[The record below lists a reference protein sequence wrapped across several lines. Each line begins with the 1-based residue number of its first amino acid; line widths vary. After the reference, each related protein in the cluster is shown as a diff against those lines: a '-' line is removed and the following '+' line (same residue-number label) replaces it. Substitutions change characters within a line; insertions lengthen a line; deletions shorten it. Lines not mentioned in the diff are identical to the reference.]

1 MMKGNDRKN
10 SRIGTL
16 QVNSVNSTAR
26 YSSLNARDSQC
37 HVQQSFGNLAASC
50 AARYTSCAARH
61 SLCTVRYC
69 LRVPSFHRFPAA
81 ENMDEI
87 GSPALL
93 VVAERE
99 DHGRKGY
106 ATPHAIVSMNK
117 NQEGVGI
124 RLPHLY
130 INRSNKMRKGSQTAK
145 PHTISA

>member
-1 MMKGNDRKN
+1 MMNGNDRKN
-10 SRIGTL
+10 SRIGIL

-26 YSSLNARDSQC
+26 YSSLNARDSQS
-37 HVQQSFGNLAASC
+37 HVQQIVEILTASC

-69 LRVPSFHRFPAA
+69 LRVPSFREFPAA
-81 ENMDEI
+81 ENTDEI

-106 ATPHAIVSMNK
+106 ATPHAIVPLGK
-117 NQEGVGI
+117 IQEGVGNYI
-124 RLPHLY
+124 RLPNPL
-130 INRSNKMRKGSQTAK
+130 
-145 PHTISA
+145 